1 MKIIKLFTVI
11 FTAVFFLTGCVFS
24 SSIDNLMTPPKL
36 SVEQEQIYS
45 ALTDAAGTSISLKY
59 PKSGKYLSAF
69 IIEDIDGDGGN
80 EAVVF
85 YEKTS
90 IAVEENTLRINILD
104 SSDGKWRSVCDT
116 PAKGAEIEKVMI
128 SKLGSNDRMNLIIG
142 SSLINRSEKN
152 VSIYSYV
159 DGSIEETFSESYSFI
174 DVTDLDKD
182 DENEFLLLSGSS
194 SGSLAVA
201 EAYKLNSDGI
211 YYKYSR
217 KLSGSFTEFDSLN
230 YGSIDSR
237 RTGLYIDAVLGN
249 GLVQT
254 DIIYMDDT
262 GLKKVFATS
271 EESIFTVRPAGCSSF
286 DIDGD
291 GILEIPV
298 QSISLGYED
307 VSESEQMKI
316 TNWYFINEDDR
327 MEKKYSSYYS
337 INDGYIFVFPE
348 KWGNNVTVRHD
359 YVNDEIVF
367 CAYENGTVGRE
378 LLRIYFAEDTPSKED
393 RISNGYMLMRTKG
406 ESAYLAYIPVSDD
419 ENDDGLSVSSG
430 DVAVGFKF
438 RE

>member
-1 MKIIKLFTVI
+1 MKIIKLFTVV
-11 FTAVFFLTGCVFS
+11 FLYVFFLTGCMFS

-36 SVEQEQIYS
+36 SIEQEQIYR
-45 ALTDAAGTSISLKY
+45 ALTDATGGSISLKY

-69 IIEDIDGDGGN
+69 IIEDIDGDNVN

-104 SSDGKWRSVCDT
+104 RFDDKWRSVCDT

-128 SKLGSNDRMNLIIG
+128 SKLGSNDRVNLIIG

-152 VSIYSYV
+152 VSIYSYT
-159 DGSIEETFSESYSFI
+159 DGNIEETFSESYSFI

-182 DENEFLLLSGSS
+182 NENEFLLLSGSS
-194 SGSLAVA
+194 SGALAVA
-201 EAYKLNSDGI
+201 EAYKLDEKGI

-230 YGSIDSR
+230 YGSIDGK
-237 RTGLYIDAVLGN
+237 RTGLYIDAVLGT
-249 GLVQT
+249 GLIQT

-262 GLKKVFATS
+262 GLKKVFSTS
-271 EESIFTVRPAGCSSF
+271 EESIFTVRPAGCASF

-298 QSISLGYED
+298 QAISPGYED

-316 TNWYFINEDDR
+316 TNWYFVNEDDKI
-327 MEKKYSSYYS
+327 EKKYSSYYS

-348 KWGNNVTVRHD
+348 KWGNNVTVRRD

-367 CAYENGTVGRE
+367 CAYEDETVGRE
-378 LLRIYFAEDTPSKED
+378 LLRIYFADDSPSKED
-393 RISNGYMLMRTKG
+393 RISNGYMLMHTKG

-438 RE
+438 KE

>member
-1 MKIIKLFTVI
+1 MKILRLLI
-11 FTAVFFLTGCVFS
+11 FPLVMLMTGCAFS
-24 SSIDNLMTPPKL
+24 SSIDNLMSPPRL
-36 SVEQEQIYS
+36 SVEQEQIYN
-45 ALTDAAGTSISLKY
+45 ALTNATGTSISLKY

-85 YEKTS
+85 YEKNS
-90 IAVEENTLRINILD
+90 IALEENTLRINILD

-128 SKLGSNDRMNLIIG
+128 SKLGSNDRTNLIIG

-159 DGSIEETFSESYSFI
+159 DGNIEETFSESYSFI

-182 DENEFLLLSGSS
+182 EENEFLLLSGASA
-194 SGSLAVA
+194 GGTATA
-201 EAYKLNSDGI
+201 EAYKLNEDGI

-230 YGSIDSR
+230 YGRIDEE
-237 RTGLYIDAVLGN
+237 RTGLYIDAVMGT
-249 GLVQT
+249 GLIQT
-254 DIIYMDDT
+254 DIIYMDDK
-262 GLKKVFATS
+262 GLKKVFSTS
-271 EESIFTVRPAGCSSF
+271 DESLFTVRPAGCASF

-291 GILEIPV
+291 GVLEIPV
-298 QSISLGYED
+298 QTISLGYED

-316 TNWYFINEDDR
+316 TNWFFVGRNNSL
-327 MEKKYSSYYS
+327 EKKYSSYYS

-348 KWGNNVTVRHD
+348 KWENHVTVKRD
-359 YVNDEIVF
+359 FINGEIVF
-367 CAYENGTVGRE
+367 CSYNDGQSGRE
-378 LLRIYFAEDTPSKED
+378 LLRIYFATDSPSIED
-393 RISNGYMLMRTKG
+393 RISNGYMLLQTKG
-406 ESAYLAYIPVSDD
+406 DSAYLAYIPLQSG
-419 ENDDGLSVSSG
+419 NNDGLSITEG
-430 DVAVGFKF
+430 DVAIGFRC

>member
-1 MKIIKLFTVI
+1 MKILKLLI
-11 FTAVFFLTGCVFS
+11 FPIIMMMTGCAFS
-24 SSIDNLMTPPKL
+24 SSIDNLMSPPKL
-36 SVEQEQIYS
+36 SVEQEQIYN
-45 ALTDAAGTSISLKY
+45 ALTNATGTSISLKY

-85 YEKTS
+85 YEKNS
-90 IAVEENTLRINILD
+90 IALEENTLRINILD

-128 SKLGSNDRMNLIIG
+128 SELGSNNRTNLIIG

-159 DGSIEETFSESYSFI
+159 DGNIEETFSESYSFI
-174 DVTDLDKD
+174 DVTDLDRD
-182 DENEFLLLSGSS
+182 DENEFLLLSGAS
-194 SGSLAVA
+194 SGGTAIA
-201 EAYKLNSDGI
+201 EAYKLNDDGI

-230 YGSIDSR
+230 YGKIDEE
-237 RTGLYIDAVLGN
+237 RTGLYIDAVMGT
-249 GLVQT
+249 GLIQT

-262 GLKKVFATS
+262 GLKKVFSTS
-271 EESIFTVRPAGCSSF
+271 DESLFTVRPAGCTSF

-298 QSISLGYED
+298 QTIASGYEE
-307 VSESEQMKI
+307 VSESEQMKF
-316 TNWYFINEDDR
+316 TDWFFVGRNNSL
-327 MEKKYSSYYS
+327 EKKYSSYYS

-348 KWGNNVTVRHD
+348 KWENRVTIKRD
-359 YVNDEIVF
+359 SVNDEIVF
-367 CAYENGTVGRE
+367 CSYEDGKVGRE
-378 LLRIYFAEDTPSKED
+378 LLRIYFATDPPSIED
-393 RISNGYMLMRTKG
+393 RISNGYMLLQTKG
-406 ESAYLAYIPVSDD
+406 DSAYLAYIPIQ
-419 ENDDGLSVSSG
+419 NDNSDGLAITEG
-430 DVAVGFKF
+430 DVAVGFKC